1 MKKILLAIII
11 PMTVLIMSCNSSE
24 QNDTKDDM
32 NNSVKKDDS
41 PKANVASANI
51 RKGMESL
58 IGEWRLSK
66 KLRDDNGNHK
76 IDAEEEKNSE
86 VKSSNYMKFN
96 SDGTCKFEE
105 VMDGKYEI
113 ITEED
118 GRKRISIHD
127 LKGSEYPF
135 QLYILSVTEEEL
147 VINSVMGGS
156 QFDIY
161 KRP

>member
-1 MKKILLAIII
+1 
-11 PMTVLIMSCNSSE
+11 
-24 QNDTKDDM
+24 
-32 NNSVKKDDS
+32 
-41 PKANVASANI
+41 
-51 RKGMESL
+51 
-58 IGEWRLSK
+58 
-66 KLRDDNGNHK
+66 
-76 IDAEEEKNSE
+76 
-86 VKSSNYMKFN
+86 
-96 SDGTCKFEE
+96 
-105 VMDGKYEI
+105 MDGKYEI